1 MTGLELGHM
10 LSLVEDAMT
19 TNRQLVDKSIIDMLR
34 AFVNDLQI
42 HPAAQEIAQRVTPPG
57 IYGDFSVDKFI
68 KGLNNAINVEEK
80 LIGEE
85 GNTIINVC
93 SNLRRHT
100 FILNLL
106 ARFMS

>member
-10 LSLVEDAMT
+10 LSIVEDALT
-19 TNRQLVDKSIIDMLR
+19 ANRQIVDKPIIDMLR
-34 AFVNDLQI
+34 AFVNDLRV
-42 HPAAQEIAQRVTPPG
+42 HPAAQEIAQQVAPPG
-57 IYGDFSVDKFI
+57 IYRDFSVEKFI
-68 KGLNNAINVEEK
+68 EGLNNAINVEEK

-85 GNTIINVC
+85 GNTIMNVC
-93 SNLRRHT
+93 SNLRKHT